1 MYLFTAVMPLAIQ
14 AAVVHAVPPV
24 LPTKYAYEREAGH
37 GAPLTA
43 STVEAAP
50 TVCIH
55 YRDLDSGKLKKTLF
69 NRNTD

>member
-1 MYLFTAVMPLAIQ
+1 MPLAIQ

-50 TVCIH
+50 TVRIH